1 MGVAFETFVS
11 FSLGFEMS
19 LLTHSLQEILESIL
33 YLYNL
38 EIKRKH
44 KKESV
49 KKGKVYGKSSK

>member
-1 MGVAFETFVS
+1 
-11 FSLGFEMS
+11 MS
-19 LLTHSLQEILESIL
+19 VLTHSLQKVLEGIL

-49 KKGKVYGKSSK
+49 RKVKVSTKYTK